1 MPKRLRTSP
10 LLAKFRSEEGAI
22 TVDWVVLTALLV
34 SLGFVT
40 GTMIWGRTEPVA
52 DRVGQYV
59 GSRTV
64 NDQP

>member
-1 MPKRLRTSP
+1 MQQGIKFPPKLSG
-10 LLAKFRSEEGAI
+10 LRSEDGAI

-40 GTMIWGRTEPVA
+40 GTMIWGHTETIA

>member
-1 MPKRLRTSP
+1 MPRNLRFSP
-10 LLAKFRSEEGAI
+10 RFAGVRSEEGAI

-40 GTMIWGRTEPVA
+40 GTMIWGRTETVA